1 MEDVKM
7 RLAEKKMATNFLLE
21 NGFSKPKKN
30 AKDEKWEI
38 WNYLKKKLKS
48 EELFEKWDLEKKN
61 LNQRGRN
68 EDDT

>member
-38 WNYLKKKLKS
+38 WNYLKK
-48 EELFEKWDLEKKN
+48 N
-61 LNQRGRN
+61 
-68 EDDT
+68 

>member
-1 MEDVKM
+1 
-7 RLAEKKMATNFLLE
+7 MATNFLLE

-48 EELFEKWDLEKKN
+48 EELFEKWDLEKKKFKSK
-61 LNQRGRN
+61 RKKWRWHVAPMRPCKP
-68 EDDT
+68 